1 MNNSISE
8 NITSL
13 NIFNFV
19 GDGLY
24 EGLEWLSAN
33 LKRRS

>member
-1 MNNSISE
+1 MKCVVF
-8 NITSL
+8 TMVL
-13 NIFNFV
+13 

-33 LKRRS
+33 LKKRS